1 MQTVSAKKQK
11 FGRKQ
16 SHDKENDNSTELII
30 HQTDNTPNK
39 EINENVRRNIS
50 LNFQSFQYKF
60 CITFVTF
67 VTFVFNPL
75 N

>member
-50 LNFQSFQYKF
+50 LNFQSS
-60 CITFVTF
+60 V
-67 VTFVFNPL
+67 
-75 N
+75 